1 VSTTAADVCIQGD
14 IMTDQQIGG
23 RHDDGPRE
31 DHEDNHRVPKELTIH
46 IDGRRFSINDD
57 RQTAAE
63 LLHLAGLDPARY
75 DLGEIEHGKTT
86 RYEDD
91 RPITL
96 HEGEKFVS
104 IRQEAPVA

>member
-1 VSTTAADVCIQGD
+1 MAEQHNDD
-14 IMTDQQIGG
+14 
-23 RHDDGPRE
+23 RHDDGVSEEHDDDR
-31 DHEDNHRVPKELTIH
+31 HPKELTIH
-46 IDGRRFSINDD
+46 IDGRRFTINDD
-57 RQTAAE
+57 RQTAAG

-91 RPITL
+91 RLITL